1 MAKQRLTWVDI
12 TKGFLMILVVIGHFS
27 GPMPTE
33 FPLVKYIYWFHMPAF
48 FLLSGLFFKPIT
60 DNQQLKPAIQKRFMQ
75 LLVPYIFF
83 LLLLTSIKYGMAIGE
98 GTFTAAFLRQDLIE
112 LAVGG
117 RFLRGEHGVFW
128 FVTVMF
134 ATYLL
139 FLWITR
145 FKRSVQ
151 LMMLAGCYIL
161 AQLEGNLAMSLAS
174 EPDAASMQIPML
186 WNLDVAL
193 LAVVYYAIG
202 YYLKSFWMNIPK
214 YAIAAAAA
222 ISLVAVSADRAGWID
237 YHLSMKFLR
246 YDHFLLDLIIPLSFT
261 LLVVG
266 VFQLL
271 AAKAT
276 FPWLVKIEEHS
287 ISIMYLHIFIGFL
300 VEDFLPFNLFTYTA
314 LGLLVPIMLSIA
326 IPKTIPL
333 GEILL
338 GRFKPKTR
346 MQLH

>member
-1 MAKQRLTWVDI
+1 M
-12 TKGFLMILVVIGHFS
+12 
-27 GPMPTE
+27 
-33 FPLVKYIYWFHMPAF
+33 
-48 FLLSGLFFKPIT
+48 
-60 DNQQLKPAIQKRFMQ
+60 
-75 LLVPYIFF
+75 
-83 LLLLTSIKYGMAIGE
+83 LTSIKYGMAIGE

-145 FKRSVQ
+145 FKRSIQ

-161 AQLEGNLAMSLAS
+161 AQLEGTFAMSLAS

-222 ISLVAVSADRAGWID
+222 VALVAVSADRAGWID

-246 YDHFLLDLIIPLSFT
+246 YDHFLLDLVIPLAFT

-266 VFQLL
+266 FFQLL
-271 AAKAT
+271 AVKAT

>member
-1 MAKQRLTWVDI
+1 M
-12 TKGFLMILVVIGHFS
+12 TKGFLMVLVVIGHFS

-33 FPLVKYIYWFHMPAF
+33 FPLIKYIYWFHMPAF
-48 FLLSGLFFKPIT
+48 FLLSGLFFKPLA

-83 LLLLTSIKYGMAIGE
+83 LLFLTAIKYGMAIGE
-98 GTFTAAFLRQDLIE
+98 GSFTAAFLRQDLIE
-112 LAVGG
+112 LAAGG
-117 RFLRGEHGVFW
+117 RFLRSEHGVFW

-151 LMMLAGCYIL
+151 LAMLVGCYIL
-161 AQLEGNLAMSLAS
+161 AQIEGSFAMSLAS

-186 WNLDVAL
+186 WNLDVVL
-193 LAVVYYAIG
+193 LAVVYYAVG
-202 YYLKSFWMNIPK
+202 YYFKAFWMNIPK
-214 YAIAAAAA
+214 SAIALAAGTVFAA
-222 ISLVAVSADRAGWID
+222 VFADRAGWID

-246 YDHFLLDLIIPLSFT
+246 YDHFLLDLFIPLAFT
-261 LLVVG
+261 LLLIG
-266 VFQLL
+266 IFQQL
-271 AAKAT
+271 AAKAAL
-276 FPWLVKIEEHS
+276 PCLLKIEEHS
-287 ISIMYLHIFIGFL
+287 ISIMYLHISIGFL
-300 VEDFLPFNLFTYTA
+300 AEDFLPFNLFTYTL
-314 LGLLVPIMLSIA
+314 LGLMVPIILSIA

-338 GRFKPKTR
+338 GRFKPGAH